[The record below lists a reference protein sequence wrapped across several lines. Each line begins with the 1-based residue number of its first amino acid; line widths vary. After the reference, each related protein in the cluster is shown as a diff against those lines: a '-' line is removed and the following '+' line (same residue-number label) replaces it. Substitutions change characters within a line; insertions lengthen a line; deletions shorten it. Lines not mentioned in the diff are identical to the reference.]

1 VASEQEIIEEELV
14 YGALRRER
22 LWQRLG
28 LIGLIFGILGCL
40 SAAAVA
46 ILDVDPPPVVVPY
59 DPETGFALPEASV
72 GATTVTENQA
82 IIEAEV
88 FRYVTDR
95 EVYNQLDNDVRVRSV
110 LRRSDRAAEASLR
123 QIWNSANEA
132 YPPTIYGS
140 NGRLDVEIL
149 SINRIGV
156 NRATVRLRKRL
167 TSINGVQAGLFT
179 ATLLFEFR
187 PETSRSLDQPL
198 WLHGAGILHPLR
210 QIGKLVLNIKYLVAV
225 FLTFLPSIAFAE
237 ATPRSSPND
246 SRVRVATYQERQVYR
261 LSVSLTHVTTVEF
274 GEGESIRSIIAGDTE
289 GFEIDGVPG
298 GQAFAIKPVARGVH
312 TNVTVYTN
320 RRSYYFN
327 VQETRSPTFY
337 VVQFRYPD
345 EERGPTRVIAQQA
358 PNYNYGA
365 SAQEEF
371 TPTRVWDD
379 GTFTYFAFPRN
390 APVPAIFRYSNGRER
405 TVNTQAQED
414 GVIRVSGVNAQWVL
428 RIGEELV
435 CIQATPPS
443 GASS

>member
-187 PETSRSLDQPL
+187 PETSRSIDQVWTNPF
-198 WLHGAGILHPLR
+198 GFT
-210 QIGKLVLNIKYLVAV
+210 VLEY
-225 FLTFLPSIAFAE
+225 SIRFAFAE

>member
-59 DPETGFALPEASV
+59 DPATGFALPEASV
-72 GATTVTENQA
+72 GATSVTANQA

-95 EVYNQLDNDVRVRSV
+95 EIYNQLDNDLRIRSV
-110 LRRSDRAAEASLR
+110 LRRSDGAAESGLR
-123 QIWNSANEA
+123 QIWNSANEN
-132 YPPTIYGS
+132 YPPTVYGP
-140 NGRLDVEIL
+140 NARLDVEIL
-149 SINRIGV
+149 SINRIGT

-167 TSINGVQAGLFT
+167 TSLNGVQTCSNIPSAPTDWRISLIKKFFVVGLF
-179 ATLLFEFR
+179 AL
-187 PETSRSLDQPL
+187 
-198 WLHGAGILHPLR
+198 
-210 QIGKLVLNIKYLVAV
+210 
-225 FLTFLPSIAFAE
+225 LPSLTMAE
-237 ATPRSSPND
+237 AIPRGGSND
-246 SRVRVATYQERQVYR
+246 SRVRLATYQEGQVYR
-261 LSVSLTHVTTVEF
+261 LNVSLTHVTTVEF

-327 VQETRSPTFY
+327 VEEARSPTFY
-337 VVQFRYPD
+337 VVQFRYPED
-345 EERGPTRVIAQQA
+345 DARPTRAIAAQA

-365 SAQEEF
+365 SARTEF

-390 APVPAIFRYSNGRER
+390 APVPAIFRYTNGRER
-405 TVNTQAQED
+405 TVNTQATED
-414 GVIRVSGVNAQWVL
+414 GVIRVSGVNRQWVL
-428 RIGEELV
+428 RIGDEVV
-435 CIQATPPS
+435 CIEATPPA
-443 GASS
+443 GAAS